1 MVPETS
7 VSKAGV
13 RKGGQEGGYGM
24 SAPMQLIL
32 NYVSPVPKVAK
43 RGTEA
48 RGSNKWAWVEA
59 SIWTERM
66 LTALE
71 NGVKGGKWFSL
82 IDKVYRWR
90 TLATAWKKVAANN
103 GAAGVDKISIKR
115 FRSNAQGYL
124 TELERALRDG
134 TFEPS
139 AVKRVHIPKDGKKM
153 RPLGI
158 PTVKDRIVQTAL
170 KMVLEPIFEKE
181 FLSTSYGFRPGRGC
195 KDALR
200 EVDRLLK
207 QDYTWVVDADVKS
220 YFDSIPHDLL
230 MERVKER
237 ISDGKVL
244 NLIELFLKQE
254 IMESVRQWNPISGT
268 PQGAVL
274 SPLLANVYLHQ
285 LDMMLYQHGFKMVR
299 YADDWVVLCR
309 NEKEA
314 KTALSQIQSWIT
326 DNGLQ
331 LSPEKTHI
339 ASSLQPGNG
348 FEFLGYRFEEGCRY
362 VRKKSL
368 KRFKD
373 KIRLKTRRTR
383 GDSIE
388 QIISDLNLTIIGWF
402 GYFKHAHRYTFSS
415 LDGFT
420 RRRLRAVLS
429 KQQKRPDSGR
439 TGKDHWLWPNAF
451 FAERG
456 LFTMHE
462 AHVLARQSR

>member
-1 MVPETS
+1 MS
-7 VSKAGV
+7 V
-13 RKGGQEGGYGM
+13 
-24 SAPMQLIL
+24 PMQLKIDFT
-32 NYVSPVPKVAK
+32 SSVPKAAK
-43 RGTEA
+43 QEA
-48 RGSNKWAWVEA
+48 EACSSIKWAWAEA
-59 SIWTERM
+59 SVWTKRM
-66 LTALE
+66 LAALD

-82 IDKVYRWR
+82 IDKVYNPT
-90 TLATAWKKVAANN
+90 TLMAAWKKVASNR

-115 FRSNAQGYL
+115 FRSNARLYL
-124 TELERALRDG
+124 AELGRELHDG
-134 TFEPS
+134 TFQPS
-139 AVKRVHIPKDGKKM
+139 AVRRVHIPKDGKKT

-200 EVDRLLK
+200 EVDRLIK
-207 QDYTWVVDADVKS
+207 AGYTWVVDADVKS

-230 MERVKER
+230 MERVRKR

-244 NLIELFLKQE
+244 HLIELFLKQE
-254 IMESVRQWNPISGT
+254 ILEDMKLWNPISGT

-274 SPLLANVYLHQ
+274 SPLLSNVYLHQ
-285 LDMMLYQHGFKMVR
+285 LDLAVHRNGFRMVR

-309 NEKEA
+309 NVDEA
-314 KTALSQIQSWIT
+314 KDAFSMIQSWI
-326 DNGLQ
+326 DNNGLE

-339 ASSLQPGNG
+339 GNSLQQGHG
-348 FEFLGYRFEEGCRY
+348 FEFLGYRFEDGHRY
-362 VRKKSL
+362 VRSKSL

-388 QIISDLNLTIIGWF
+388 QIISDLNPTIKGWF
-402 GYFKHAHRYTFSS
+402 GYFKHAHHYTFNS
-415 LDGFT
+415 LDGFI

-429 KQQKRPDSGR
+429 KHQKRPDSGR
-439 TGKDHWLWPNAF
+439 TGKDHRQWPNAF

-456 LFTMHE
+456 LFTMRE
-462 AHVLARQSR
+462 AHLLARQSR